1 MSWSLSLCSF
11 RPFGF
16 KLSNLRVLSLEHSM
30 RHLYGNIFIAAIPC
44 IQAPISPAY
53 RCSQVCSF
61 FKNQLQSTIA
71 QLFPNHFA
79 LCEWQGKKVDS
90 SLLCV
95 GKGSSFKVLVP
106 SSQHSSTVH
115 NYTRHLSG
123 SDTVFIPFHSS
134 MGNEANI
141 DVSEHST
148 TIVLCSI
155 PGKKRVWQT
164 QVKFLG

>member
-1 MSWSLSLCSF
+1 M
-11 RPFGF
+11 
-16 KLSNLRVLSLEHSM
+16 
-30 RHLYGNIFIAAIPC
+30 
-44 IQAPISPAY
+44 
-53 RCSQVCSF
+53 
-61 FKNQLQSTIA
+61 
-71 QLFPNHFA
+71 
-79 LCEWQGKKVDS
+79 
-90 SLLCV
+90 

-106 SSQHSSTVH
+106 SSQHSSTIH

-148 TIVLCSI
+148 TIVLCPI

-164 QVKFLG
+164 QVKFLGQHVLESGHKTKQQYIREMVTQD